1 MKNINLVCN
10 EANII
15 YNWNSME
22 LKSISFD
29 KNAFDQYLKDMKK
42 DKKLSRDD
50 IQGLLDINQTQWLGL
65 NLINY

>member
-1 MKNINLVCN
+1 MKNINLVCD

-15 YNWNSME
+15 YNWKRME

-50 IQGLLDINQTQWLGL
+50 IQGLLDINQMQWLGL
-65 NLINY
+65 NHINY